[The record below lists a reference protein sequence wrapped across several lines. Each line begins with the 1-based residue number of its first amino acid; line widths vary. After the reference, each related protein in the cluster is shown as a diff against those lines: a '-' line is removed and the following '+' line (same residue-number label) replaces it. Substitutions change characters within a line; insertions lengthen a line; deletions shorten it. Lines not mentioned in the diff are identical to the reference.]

1 MFIWMYVSK
10 SVSLWWFYVS
20 ESVRYCHCYVSKS
33 VPCSVQRYPIAYRGK
48 GRNKHKGHFAAQLS
62 YGASWHISHTLFY
75 AAIPPTKEHHKYA
88 VIRSFP
94 TIRTSVKQSSSLII
108 LYKPICTTFLNPATT
123 PYFWNAFAC
132 WNHLLVLIF
141 EQLPIPSAIH
151 WWGWWFPVGWVRG
164 MREFVCGVNHPCKH
178 IHASWFCFWWMV
190 VRQRPM
196 RPMGQ
201 GHHRYR
207 SS

>member
-20 ESVRYCHCYVSKS
+20 ESVRCYHCYVSKS

-94 TIRTSVKQSSSLII
+94 TLRFWIPPPLPTFEMLSPVRITYWFLSLNSC
-108 LYKPICTTFLNPATT
+108 LFLQPSTDEVDDFLSGGFGEWENSCAVWTTLANI
-123 PYFWNAFAC
+123 Y
-132 WNHLLVLIF
+132 
-141 EQLPIPSAIH
+141 
-151 WWGWWFPVGWVRG
+151 
-164 MREFVCGVNHPCKH
+164 M
-178 IHASWFCFWWMV
+178 
-190 VRQRPM
+190 
-196 RPMGQ
+196 
-201 GHHRYR
+201 
-207 SS
+207 